1 MKKLIL
7 SAMAVCAFGLASA
20 QEGGFKVGVH
30 AGMPMGD
37 AGDMYSFNFGA
48 DVAYLWEVAD
58 GFKAGVTTGYSYFSG
73 KEYDEAGDLGDL
85 GDWGDWGDL
94 LDDMDIP
101 GGGKV
106 KVNGAF
112 IPVAATGQYS
122 FSDNFFGGAD
132 LGYALYAGD
141 GDGDGGFYYQPKVG
155 YQTEKIEVFVS
166 YKGISA
172 DGASISTLGAGFAYK
187 F

>member
-73 KEYDEAGDLGDL
+73 KEYDEAGDLGD
-85 GDWGDWGDL
+85 WGD
-94 LDDMDIP
+94 
-101 GGGKV
+101 KV